1 MWFAADGLQDAT
13 EMQEHP
19 PERRSKGP
27 TMSGVPQPLL
37 VAMNDEP
44 ESGLNLLQKGLQ
56 RALKARGVEPVHY
69 QRSAAARRVGRL
81 MGKLGLARPLWRR
94 PGARVVVTVT
104 WASEATLFPASCFH
118 EVVPFI
124 FDCWPEQFDRWE
136 ALLRR
141 HRVRLAFFSARDAM
155 VAMQRRLP
163 DLDARW
169 LPEAC
174 DPTRFHPGKP
184 LAERTIDVMEMG
196 RKHTPVHEALRAGL
210 GGLRHVFSAKDSST
224 PIFAGLD
231 DLYRA
236 MGDTVV
242 SICHPRSVT
251 HHAASTERVETMTQR
266 YLETIGSGALAA
278 GQSPAELRDLFGFD
292 PVIALSERDPA
303 GHVREIVRERASYQA
318 HAERCLARLAEVGTF
333 GARAQTLIEACNASG

>member
-1 MWFAADGLQDAT
+1 MTGEPQD
-13 EMQEHP
+13 
-19 PERRSKGP
+19 
-27 TMSGVPQPLL
+27 LW

-44 ESGLNLLQKGLQ
+44 ETGLNLLQKGLQ
-56 RALKARGVEPVHY
+56 RALAARGVMPVHF
-69 QRSAAARRVGRL
+69 QRSAAARRVARL
-81 MGKLGLARPLWRR
+81 MGKLGLVRPVWRR
-94 PGARVVVTVT
+94 PPRVVVTVT

-155 VAMQRRLP
+155 AAMQRRLP
-163 DLDARW
+163 ALDARW

-174 DPTRFHPGKP
+174 DPSKFHPGMP
-184 LAERTIDVMEMG
+184 LAERTIHVMEMG
-196 RKHTPVHEALRAGL
+196 RKHAPVHEALRAGL

-224 PIFAGLD
+224 PIFARLD

-251 HHAASTERVETMTQR
+251 HHADATERVETMTQR
-266 YLETIGSGALAA
+266 YLETIGSGALAV

-292 PVIALSERDPA
+292 PVIELSKVDPA
-303 GHVREIVRERASYQA
+303 GHVRDILRDASGYQA
-318 HAERCLARLAEVGTF
+318 HADRCLARLAEVGTF
-333 GARAQTLIEACNASG
+333 EARADTLIRSCNDAG

>member
-1 MWFAADGLQDAT
+1 MHAGPMAQWPIEGAT
-13 EMQEHP
+13 MTDVRP
-19 PERRSKGP
+19 D
-27 TMSGVPQPLL
+27 LW

-44 ESGLNLLQKGLQ
+44 ETGLNLLQKGLQ
-56 RALKARGVEPVHY
+56 RALAARGVMPVHC
-69 QRSAAARRVGRL
+69 QRSAAARRVARL
-81 MGKLGLARPLWRR
+81 MGKLGLVRPVWRR
-94 PGARVVVTVT
+94 PPRVVVPVT

-136 ALLRR
+136 KLLQR
-141 HRVRLAFFSARDAM
+141 HRVRLAFFTARDAIA
-155 VAMQRRLP
+155 AMQRRLP
-163 DLDARW
+163 ALDARW

-174 DPTRFHPGKP
+174 DPSKFHPGTP
-184 LAERTIDVMEMG
+184 LAERTLHVLEMG
-196 RKHTPVHEALRAGL
+196 RKHAPVHDALR
-210 GGLRHVFSAKDSST
+210 GGLQGFRHVFSVKDSST

-251 HHAASTERVETMTQR
+251 HHADATERVETMTQR
-266 YLETIGSGALAA
+266 YLETIGSGALAV

-292 PVIALSERDPA
+292 PVIELSKVDPA
-303 GHVREIVRERASYQA
+303 GHVRDILRDARGYQA
-318 HAERCLARLAEVGTF
+318 HADCCLARLAEVGTF
-333 GARAQTLIEACNASG
+333 EARADTLIRSCNDAG

>member
-1 MWFAADGLQDAT
+1 MT
-13 EMQEHP
+13 
-19 PERRSKGP
+19 
-27 TMSGVPQPLL
+27 GVRGELL

-44 ESGLNLLQKGLQ
+44 ETGLNLLQKGLQ
-56 RALKARGVEPVHY
+56 RALVARGVVPVHF
-69 QRSAAARRVGRL
+69 QRSAAARRVARL
-81 MGKLGLARPLWRR
+81 AGKLGLARPLWRR
-94 PGARVVVTVT
+94 TGPRVVVTVT
-104 WASEATLFPASCFH
+104 WASEATLFPVSCFH

-124 FDCWPEQFDRWE
+124 FDCWPEQFDRW
-136 ALLRR
+136 ARLLER

-155 VAMQRRLP
+155 AALQRRIP
-163 DLDARW
+163 SLDARW

-174 DPTRFHPGKP
+174 DPSKFHPGKP
-184 LAERTIDVMEMG
+184 LAARAIHVTEMG
-196 RKHTPVHEALRAGL
+196 RKHAPVHEALRAGL
-210 GGLRHVFSAKDSST
+210 SGFRHVFSAKDSST

-251 HHAASTERVETMTQR
+251 HHAAASERVETMTQR
-266 YLETIGSGALAA
+266 YLETIGCGALAV

-303 GHVREIVRERASYQA
+303 GHVRELLRDPAAYQS
-318 HAERCLARLAEVGTF
+318 HADRCLARLAEVGTF
-333 GARAQTLIEACNASG
+333 EARADTLIRSCNDAG

>member
-1 MWFAADGLQDAT
+1 M
-13 EMQEHP
+13 P
-19 PERRSKGP
+19 
-27 TMSGVPQPLL
+27 GVPQDLW

-44 ESGLNLLQKGLQ
+44 ETGLNLLQKGLQ
-56 RALKARGVEPVHY
+56 RALTARGVVPVHY
-69 QRSAAARRVGRL
+69 QRSVLARRLARL
-81 MGKLGLARPLWRR
+81 VGKLGLVRPVWRR
-94 PGARVVVTVT
+94 PPRVVVPVT

-136 ALLRR
+136 GLLRR

-155 VAMQRRLP
+155 AAMTRRVP
-163 DLDARW
+163 SLDARW

-174 DPTRFHPGKP
+174 DPSKFHPGTP
-184 LAERTIDVMEMG
+184 LAARTIHVMEMG
-196 RKHTPVHEALRAGL
+196 RKHAPVHEALRAGL
-210 GGLRHVFSAKDSST
+210 GGLKHVFSAKDSST

-236 MGDTVV
+236 MGDTVI

-251 HHAASTERVETMTQR
+251 HHAASSERVETMTQR
-266 YLETIGSGALAA
+266 YLETIGSGALAV

-292 PVIALSERDPA
+292 PVIALSDRDPA
-303 GHVREIVRERASYQA
+303 GHVRDILRDAAGHQS
-318 HAERCLARLAEVGTF
+318 HADRCLARLAEVGTF
-333 GARAQTLIEACNASG
+333 EARAATLIAACATSG

>member
-1 MWFAADGLQDAT
+1 MKGERQD
-13 EMQEHP
+13 
-19 PERRSKGP
+19 
-27 TMSGVPQPLL
+27 LW

-56 RALKARGVEPVHY
+56 RALAARGVAPVHF
-69 QRSAAARRVGRL
+69 QRSAIVRRVARL
-81 MGKLGLARPLWRR
+81 MGKLGLVRPVWRR
-94 PGARVVVTVT
+94 RPRVVVTVT

-124 FDCWPEQFDRWE
+124 FDCWPEQFERWE
-136 ALLRR
+136 GLLRR

-155 VAMQRRLP
+155 AAMQRRVP
-163 DLDARW
+163 SLDARW

-174 DPTRFHPGKP
+174 DPSKFHPGTP
-184 LAERTIDVMEMG
+184 LAARTIHVMEMG
-196 RKHTPVHEALRAGL
+196 RKHAPVHEALRAGL

-236 MGDTVV
+236 MGDTVI

-251 HHAASTERVETMTQR
+251 HHAASSERVETMTQR
-266 YLETIGSGALAA
+266 YLETIGSGALTV

-303 GHVREIVRERASYQA
+303 GHVRDILRDAAGYQA
-318 HAERCLARLAEVGTF
+318 HADRCLARLAEVGTF
-333 GARAQTLIEACNASG
+333 EARADTLIAACATSG